1 MAILKCP
8 QCGNKVSDK
17 AEKCPHCG
25 KMVSDF
31 LALENSYQEAINIFQ
46 SNSST
51 SADMIKAKTIF
62 IQLKNYKNSNELI
75 AQCDEKINEI
85 NYQKAIRIL
94 KNNSSK
100 SNDLLNAK
108 SIFTQLGSYK
118 DSNELTEKWKHQH

>member
-51 SADMIKAKTIF
+51 SPNPLYF
-62 IQLKNYKNSNELI
+62 S
-75 AQCDEKINEI
+75 
-85 NYQKAIRIL
+85 
-94 KNNSSK
+94 NSSLLIYWDNTLSFKAESIKK
-100 SNDLLNAK
+100 SMK
-108 SIFTQLGSYK
+108 
-118 DSNELTEKWKHQH
+118 

>member
-51 SADMIKAKTIF
+51 SDDMMKAKTIF
-62 IQLKNYKNSNELI
+62 IQKRY
-75 AQCDEKINEI
+75 
-85 NYQKAIRIL
+85 
-94 KNNSSK
+94 
-100 SNDLLNAK
+100 
-108 SIFTQLGSYK
+108 
-118 DSNELTEKWKHQH
+118 